1 MRGSEARGLK
11 SLKFVIRD
19 GRHILIME
27 AIPGDPVA
35 CADSFA
41 KASWKSLKKHVWLC
55 LVDRLFW
62 TEIYVPQKLNCPV
75 LFSALLSVGWS
86 GITGDNVAAG

>member
-1 MRGSEARGLK
+1 MRGSEARDLK
-11 SLKFVIRD
+11 SLKFVMRD
-19 GRHILIME
+19 GRYILIME

-41 KASWKSLKKHVWLC
+41 RASWKSLKKHVWLC

-62 TEIYVPQKLNCPV
+62 TDHKNSI
-75 LFSALLSVGWS
+75 ALCCLVCCLVWDG
-86 GITGDNVAAG
+86 AA